1 MRVTKDTTL
10 VSLQATKVST
20 RSLSSAE
27 LSQVETVLDTVLAE
41 TGNQVYAK
49 CLIEGAV

>member
-1 MRVTKDTTL
+1 MRTTRDTTL
-10 VSLQATKVST
+10 VSLQATKVSNC
-20 RSLSSAE
+20 SLSSAK
-27 LSQVETVLDTVLAE
+27 LGQVETVLDTVLAE